1 MKKRKLPK
9 DVVAVE
15 TYKWDSDLQNYV
27 LVKREPVERQGDDGK
42 ANEGD
47 EKRGSLE

>member
-9 DVVAVE
+9 DAVAIV

-27 LVKREPVERQGDDGK
+27 LVKREPVKRQEQPVGNSIAGTNVRK
-42 ANEGD
+42 
-47 EKRGSLE
+47 